1 MLEQP
6 MYQIDLARVREMIH
20 ENPWAIL
27 VSEPASSGADP
38 VISHIPVLLDPDMP
52 GPVLLSHLANEDV
65 ETHGLGEHRAVVIVQ
80 GVHGY
85 ISPSWYG
92 ASPYVPSWDFLV
104 AHLHGRPEIL
114 DAAKTFAVLD
124 ATCARM
130 ESDRSPQ
137 WSLSSVPEYARRI
150 APGVTGFR
158 LVPDRVVGKAKMSQD
173 KPPEILRR
181 IVHALR
187 TDPYHSNSRLADEV
201 ARSNDI

>member
-6 MYQIDLARVREMIH
+6 MYRIDDARVRALVH

-27 VSEPASSGADP
+27 VSEPESAGADP
-38 VISHIPVLLDPDMP
+38 VISHIPILQDPDSP
-52 GPVLLSHLANEDV
+52 GPVVLSHIANQDV
-65 ETHGLGEHRAVVIVQ
+65 QAHGLGERRAAVLVQ

-85 ISPSWYG
+85 ISPTWYE

-104 AHLHGRPEIL
+104 AHLHGTPEIL
-114 DAAKTFAVLD
+114 DAAETFAVLD

-130 ESDRSPQ
+130 ESDRVPQ
-137 WSLSSVPEYARRI
+137 WSLSTVPEYARRI

-158 LVPDRVVGKAKMSQD
+158 LRPDRIVGKAKMSQD
-173 KPPEILRR
+173 KPPEILHR

-187 TDPYHSNSRLADEV
+187 TDPYHGNPRLADEV